1 MSEHQNSSPATRAVR
16 GIVGVGGRAAAI
28 TLRPLSGL
36 AGAAVDAGIGLE
48 RRAVDRVLDSPE
60 LERLIDAAV
69 NSPRLQ
75 AAMNSP
81 RLQAAIRNA
90 LASDG
95 VNQLID
101 SIFEAGVFDR
111 LVDRLLASDALW
123 RLIDEVAASPAVT
136 AAVAQQSLGF
146 ADQVGDEVRARSRR
160 TDDLLERAA
169 HRLLPRRQRNG
180 PPIGEPP
187 QPDLP

>member
-1 MSEHQNSSPATRAVR
+1 MSEHQNSSPGARAVR

-28 TLRPLSGL
+28 TLRPLSGV
-36 AGAAVDAGIGLE
+36 AGAAVDAGITLE

-60 LERLIDAAV
+60 LEHVIDAAV

-75 AAMNSP
+75 AA
-81 RLQAAIRNA
+81 IRNA
-90 LASDG
+90 LSSDG

-101 SIFEAGVFDR
+101 SIFDSGLFDR
-111 LVDRLLASDALW
+111 LIDRLLASDALW

-136 AAVAQQSLGF
+136 AAITQQSLGF

-160 TDDLLERAA
+160 ADDLLERVA
-169 HRLLPRRQRNG
+169 HRLLRRPAEIG
-180 PPIGEPP
+180 PPMGEPP
-187 QPDLP
+187 QPDLS